1 MSPQRAQFEHD
12 FYNGYQI
19 SDFTQVT
26 LQGLIDVVQF
36 VLVLSQ
42 LASCDS
48 AILQRANAP
57 ISTGPLSLSFFVQ
70 MPMMRSITDFFNK
83 PSFSRA
89 NHNRTPESKKG
100 SNELAPESSP
110 LTKPPSSSII
120 SNLSPGSEH
129 DAEAQ
134 LNRALYLSAQESFS
148 QPPTWQSFQSTES
161 ATVSSLNESFGGSQ
175 RIVKDGKEVVISSD
189 GEDTDSICSL
199 DDPASLFAPISKKP
213 ESVPGTVGTKT
224 VLKKI
229 TSPKKYKHT
238 IDSLVYDA
246 VDDNEIEANV
256 ARVKA
261 KFTQNSPDGNDS
273 TSGVKKGLNEGVLTS
288 ALGDDTDD
296 GIGLQRLLDAVR
308 RTEALDHDRTWRFF
322 DGTQKLPSAPE
333 FPRHLFTGGT
343 HLYEFLTDPEARER
357 LFMSGE
363 FIQMAVSKGLLPD
376 ELIMWTFRS
385 SSSHTLQTSCTT
397 LTVFQFPTN
406 VEAK

>member
-1 MSPQRAQFEHD
+1 
-12 FYNGYQI
+12 
-19 SDFTQVT
+19 
-26 LQGLIDVVQF
+26 
-36 VLVLSQ
+36 
-42 LASCDS
+42 
-48 AILQRANAP
+48 
-57 ISTGPLSLSFFVQ
+57 
-70 MPMMRSITDFFNK
+70 MMRSITDFFNK

-120 SNLSPGSEH
+120 SNLSPESEH

-134 LNRALYLSAQESFS
+134 LNRVLYLSAQESFS

-161 ATVSSLNESFGGSQ
+161 ATVSSLNESFAGSQ

-189 GEDTDSICSL
+189 GEDTDSISSL

-213 ESVPGTVGTKT
+213 KSVLGTVATKT
-224 VLKKI
+224 GLKKI

-288 ALGDDTDD
+288 ALGDDNDD

-308 RTEALDHDRTWRFF
+308 RTEALDHDRAWRFF

-343 HLYEFLTDPEARER
+343 YLDEFLAVPETRER

-363 FIQMAVSKGLLPD
+363 FTQMALSKGLLPD

-385 SSSHTLQTSCTT
+385 SSSHILLNSCTT
-397 LTVFQFPTN
+397 LTVF
-406 VEAK
+406 